1 MRWLIV
7 EDALQ
12 DRKGHWFEYVR
23 TLRNGLLGLGANVT
37 VLSSRKAE
45 SFILSEL
52 AAWPVLPESIWHRTS
67 DGAGPLTRYWRV
79 PQHAF

>member
-23 TLRNGLLGLGANVT
+23 TFRNGLLQLGDSAT
-37 VLSSRKAE
+37 VLVSKNAE
-45 SFILSEL
+45 SFILNEL
-52 AAWPVLPESIWHRTS
+52 EAKAVLPESIWHRT
-67 DGAGPLTRYWRV
+67 R
-79 PQHAF
+79 